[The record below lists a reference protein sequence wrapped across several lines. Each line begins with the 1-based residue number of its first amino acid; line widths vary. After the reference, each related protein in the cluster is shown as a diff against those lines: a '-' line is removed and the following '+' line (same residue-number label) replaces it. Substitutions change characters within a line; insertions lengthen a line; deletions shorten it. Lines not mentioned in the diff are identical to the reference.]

1 MTDHY
6 EIKIFEGR
14 ENTTRQLKSKYI
26 SFSNDCVKRYF
37 LFNLVLNLSIA
48 VRLLLIFL
56 LFPVMFNVLIG
67 QEIEHSHSHLHA
79 FTENK
84 GQWPEPVLFKA
95 KFHGGNLWIQQRKFV
110 FHLFDYSELHRVH
123 GRPTDEVG
131 HGEVKQ
137 ALVHLNFIGSN
148 EVAQLEKLH
157 PAQAYFNYFIGNDR
171 SKWASNVRSY
181 GEAVLKEFYNGIDLK
196 LIEDREQLKYEFHI
210 QPKIDPSVIKFHYFG
225 NEKVSIS
232 KSGELVIQTSLGNI
246 IEQKPYAYQIING
259 KIREVKC
266 SFSISNEEVSFE
278 LGAYDPNYELIIDP
292 VLVFATYAGSITDNF
307 GMTATYG
314 YDGTAYSG
322 GMIYGNAYP
331 TPDNSA
337 YDINSN
343 FTLPTNPTYGITD
356 AFVSKYSPDGTQMIW
371 TTFLGG
377 GDANQGTETAQSMI
391 CDASNNVY
399 LYGSTSSIDFPI
411 VGGYQT
417 SHAGGSSNSN
427 HYFNGV
433 YFTNQGTDIYVAK
446 ISATGQDLLAS
457 TYMGGSLNDGV
468 NSKVT
473 SGTYNS
479 VAAYDSLTS
488 NYGDQFRGEIMLDPQ
503 GNCLVASCSRSTDFP
518 VLNAF
523 QPTNAGMQ
531 DGVIFKL
538 SNDLSSLQWSSYY
551 GGANNDACYSVKV
564 DSSANILFVGGTSSA
579 DLPFTSAG
587 WQNTY
592 NGGKTDG
599 FVVKLSPNGSSVT
612 NASYLGTSNYDQAFF
627 VEIDRNDNVFVLG
640 QAAGGAF
647 PVFNSIFVNPNSS
660 QFVIKLDPTLTT
672 NLNSTVFGN
681 GGANINISPAAFLVD
696 ICGNIYISGWG
707 ANILQGTPLTGMPV
721 SSNAFQSTAPN
732 GFDFYLLVIEREF
745 AGMLYGT
752 YLGGGSAQEHVD
764 GGTSRFD
771 KNGVVYQSVCGGCG
785 GFSDF
790 PTTPGAW
797 SNNNLSSNCNNIV
810 FKFDFELIPEAE
822 FTVDNN
828 LGCAT
833 FQVTFDNFSTES
845 DSYLWDFGNGDTSSV
860 IFNPTMIYDTP
871 GVYEVALYVT
881 DSICLL
887 TDTAFM
893 TITVTDSIQ
902 LSVDADIE
910 LCSPVEI
917 SLTANSFGT
926 ANYFIWSESPVFT
939 DTLNSDLSDSV
950 LTITPSGSTTYY
962 VMAGNPGCQTMDSVT
977 VEFISSA
984 LILTAND
991 SICQGDITTVTATN
1005 QNPAITF
1012 TYSWGPSSVLV
1023 APSSGNTVDV
1033 QPQSTQYVYVT
1044 ASASNG
1050 CVVEDSILIAVSSIP
1065 DGAVI
1070 ATASE
1075 YTIPEGGT
1083 TILSGQPSG
1092 YSYQWIPAMGL
1103 ANPTMQQTS
1112 AEVTTTTLYTLN
1124 VSDGICTKSDT
1135 VLIKVYEF
1143 ICGEPFIYVPNA
1155 FTPNGDNEND
1165 ILFVRG
1171 PLIEGMIFRVFDRW
1185 GEMVF
1190 ETEDRLI
1197 GWDGTFRG
1205 RALDPDVYDY
1215 YLKAVCIDGQESI
1228 VKGNITLM
1236 R

>member
-1 MTDHY
+1 MEH
-6 EIKIFEGR
+6 
-14 ENTTRQLKSKYI
+14 
-26 SFSNDCVKRYF
+26 
-37 LFNLVLNLSIA
+37 A
-48 VRLLLIFL
+48 
-56 LFPVMFNVLIG
+56 
-67 QEIEHSHSHLHA
+67 HSHHHSFL
-79 FTENK
+79 ENK
-84 GQWPEPVLFKA
+84 GQWAKPVLFKA
-95 KFHGGNLWIQQRKFV
+95 KFHGGNLWVQQRKFV

-123 GRPTDEVG
+123 GNPTNEVG
-131 HGEVKQ
+131 AGEVKQ

-148 EVAQLEKLH
+148 EVSQIEKQLESKS
-157 PAQAYFNYFIGNDR
+157 YYNFFIGNDR
-171 SKWASNVRSY
+171 TKWASNVHSY
-181 GEAVLKEFYNGIDLK
+181 GEAILKEFYNGIDLK
-196 LIEDREQLKYEFHI
+196 IIEDKEQLKYEFHV
-210 QPKIDPSVIKFHYFG
+210 QAKTDPSQIRFNYFG
-225 NEKVSIS
+225 NEKVSLS
-232 KSGELVIQTSLGNI
+232 KNGELIVKTALGNI
-246 IEQKPYAYQIING
+246 IEQKPYAYQVING
-259 KIREVKC
+259 KVKEVKC
-266 SFSISNEEVSFE
+266 TFALLNEVVSFE
-278 LGAYDPNYELIIDP
+278 IGDYDANYALVIDP
-292 VLVFATYAGSITDNF
+292 ILVFATYAGSVTDNF

-337 YDINSN
+337 YDVNSN
-343 FTLPTNPTYGITD
+343 FTLATNPTYGITD
-356 AFVSKYSPDGTQMIW
+356 AFVSKFSPDGTQMIW

-377 GDANQGTETAQSMI
+377 GDANQGTETAHSMI
-391 CDASNNVY
+391 CDQNNNLY

-411 VGGYQT
+411 VGGYQNT
-417 SHAGGSSNSN
+417 HAGGSPNSN

-446 ISATGQDLLAS
+446 ISSNGQDLLAS

-468 NSKVT
+468 NSKVS

-503 GNCLVASCSRSTDFP
+503 GNCLVASCSRSVDFP

-564 DSSANILFVGGTSSA
+564 DSSANILFVGGTSSNN
-579 DLPFTSAG
+579 LPFTAGG
-587 WQNTY
+587 WQNAY

-599 FVVKLSPNGSSVT
+599 FVVKLDPNGTTVT
-612 NASYLGTSNYDQAFF
+612 NASYLGTSDYDQALF

-647 PVFNSIFVNPNSS
+647 PVFNSTFVNPNSS

-681 GGANINISPAAFLVD
+681 GGPNINISPAAFLVD

-707 ANILQGTPLTGMPV
+707 ANILQGVPLSGMPI
-721 SSNAFQSTAPN
+721 SPNAFQSVAPN
-732 GFDFYLLVIEREF
+732 GFDFYLLVIAREF
-745 AGMLYGT
+745 TGVLYGS
-752 YLGGGSAQEHVD
+752 YLGGASAQEHVD

-790 PTTPGAW
+790 PTSPGAW
-797 SNNNLSSNCNNIV
+797 SNTNLSTNCNNIV

-833 FQVTFDNFSTES
+833 FEVTFDNFSTES
-845 DSYLWDFGNGDTSSV
+845 DSYLWDFGNGDTSTV
-860 IFNPTMIYDTP
+860 IFNPTMVYDTP
-871 GVYEVALYVT
+871 GIYEIALLVT

-887 TDTAFM
+887 TDTAFL
-893 TITVTDSIQ
+893 TITVTDSVQ
-902 LSVDADIE
+902 LAVDSDIE
-910 LCSPVEI
+910 LCSPTEI
-917 SLTANSFGT
+917 TLTANSFGT
-926 ANYFIWSESPVFT
+926 ASYFVWSESPVFA
-939 DTLNSDLSDSV
+939 DTLNTDLSDSV
-950 LTITPSGSTTYY
+950 LVITPSGSTTYY
-962 VMAGNPGCQTMDSVT
+962 VLVGNPGCQTLDSVT
-977 VEFISSA
+977 VDFISSA
-984 LILTAND
+984 LVLTAND
-991 SICQGDITTVTATN
+991 SICQGDITTIIATN
-1005 QNPAITF
+1005 LNPDISF
-1012 TYSWGPSSVLV
+1012 TYSWSPSPVIV
-1023 APSSGNTVDV
+1023 TPTTGNIVDV
-1033 QPQSTQYVYVT
+1033 QPMSTQYIYVT

-1050 CVVEDSILIAVSSIP
+1050 CVLEDSILIVVSSIP
-1065 DGAVI
+1065 DGSVI

-1092 YSYQWIPAMGL
+1092 YMYTWIPAMGL
-1103 ANPTMQQTS
+1103 TNPTMQQTT

-1143 ICGEPFIYVPNA
+1143 ICDEPYIYIPNA
-1155 FTPNGDNEND
+1155 FTPNGDQEND
-1165 ILFVRG
+1165 VLYVRG

-1205 RALDPDVYDY
+1205 KALDPDVYDY
-1215 YLKAVCIDGQESI
+1215 YLKAICIDGQESI
-1228 VKGNITLM
+1228 IKGNITLM

>member
-1 MTDHY
+1 MAQD
-6 EIKIFEGR
+6 
-14 ENTTRQLKSKYI
+14 L
-26 SFSNDCVKRYF
+26 D
-37 LFNLVLNLSIA
+37 
-48 VRLLLIFL
+48 
-56 LFPVMFNVLIG
+56 
-67 QEIEHSHSHLHA
+67 HSHSHLHA
-79 FTENK
+79 FLENK
-84 GQWPEPVLFKA
+84 GQWPDPVLFKT
-95 KFHGGNLWIQQRKFV
+95 KFQGGNLWVQQRKMV
-110 FHLFDYSELHRVH
+110 FHLLDFSELQRVH
-123 GRPTDEVG
+123 GKPTDKPG
-131 HGEVKQ
+131 DAEVKQ

-148 EVAQLEKLH
+148 EVAQIEKLH
-157 PAQAYFNYFIGNDR
+157 PAKAYYNFFIGNDR
-171 SKWASNVRSY
+171 TKWASNVQSF

-196 LIEDREQLKYEFHI
+196 IIEDQEQLKYEFHV
-210 QPKIDPSVIKFHYFG
+210 QPKIDPKQIRFNYFG
-225 NEKVSIS
+225 NDKVSLA
-232 KSGELVIQTSLGNI
+232 KNGDLVVKTSLGNI
-246 IEQKPYAYQIING
+246 IEQKPYAYQVING
-259 KIREVKC
+259 KVKEIKC
-266 SFSISNEEVSFE
+266 LFSIVNDEVSFE
-278 LGAYDPNYELIIDP
+278 IGDYDRNYVLVIDP
-292 VLVFATYAGSITDNF
+292 VLVFATYSGSVTDNF

-314 YDGTAYSG
+314 YDGSAYSG
-322 GMIYGNAYP
+322 GMVYGNAYP

-337 YDINSN
+337 YDVNSN

-356 AFVSKYSPDGTQMIW
+356 AFISKYTPDGTQMIW

-391 CDASNNVY
+391 CDQNNNLY

-417 SHAGGSSNSN
+417 AHAGGSPNSN

-446 ISATGQDLLAS
+446 ISSNGQNLLAS

-468 NSKVT
+468 NTKVT

-479 VAAYDSLTS
+479 VASYDSLTS

-523 QPTNAGMQ
+523 QPANGGMQ

-538 SNDLSSLQWSSYY
+538 SNDLSSLQWSSYF
-551 GGANNDACYSVKV
+551 GGSNNDACYSVKV
-564 DSSANILFVGGTSSA
+564 DSSANILFVGGTSSNN
-579 DLPFTSAG
+579 LPFTTGG
-587 WQNTY
+587 WQSSY

-599 FVVKLSPNGSSVT
+599 FVVKLSPTGTTVT

-707 ANILQGTPLTGMPV
+707 ANILQGTPLSGMPI
-721 SSNAFQSTAPN
+721 SANAFQSTAPN

-745 AGMLYGT
+745 GGLLYGS

-785 GFSDF
+785 GYSDF
-790 PTTPGAW
+790 PTSAGAW

-860 IFNPTMIYDTP
+860 IFNPTMVYDTP
-871 GVYEVALYVT
+871 GIYEVALYVT

-902 LSVDADIE
+902 LAVDADIE
-910 LCSPVEI
+910 LCSPTEI

-926 ANYFIWSESPVFT
+926 ASYFVWSDSPTFA
-939 DTLNSDLSDSV
+939 DTLNTNLSDSV
-950 LTITPSGSTTYY
+950 LVITPSGTTTYY
-962 VMAGNPGCQTMDSVT
+962 VVAGNPGCQTIDSVT

-984 LILTAND
+984 LVLTAND
-991 SICQGDITTVTATN
+991 SICQGDVTTITATN
-1005 QNPAITF
+1005 LNPNITF
-1012 TYSWGPSSVLV
+1012 SYSWSPSSVIV
-1023 APSSGNTVDV
+1023 TPTTGNTVDV
-1033 QPQSTQYVYVT
+1033 QPLSTQYIYVT

-1050 CVVEDSILIAVSSIP
+1050 CVIEDSILIAVSSIP
-1065 DGAVI
+1065 DAAVI
-1070 ATASE
+1070 ASASE

-1092 YSYQWIPAMGL
+1092 YSYSWIPAIGV

-1112 AEVTTTTLYTLN
+1112 AEVTSSTLFTLN

-1135 VLIKVYEF
+1135 VMIKVYEF
-1143 ICGEPFIYVPNA
+1143 ICGEPFIYIPNA
-1155 FTPNGDNEND
+1155 FTPNGDQEND
-1165 ILFVRG
+1165 VLFVRG
-1171 PLIEGMIFRVFDRW
+1171 PLIEGMIFRIFDRW

-1205 RALDPDVYDY
+1205 KALDPDVYDY
-1215 YLKAVCIDGQESI
+1215 YLKAVCVDGQESI
-1228 VKGNITLM
+1228 IKGNITLM